1 MIERISSLENSFSFI
16 SFTTGL
22 MALVSAIISF
32 AVIKY
37 GINIPIENFTSIF
50 SSINILEITGFVAAF
65 FIGFVIYG
73 IRYLGFDYYRR
84 IYNTKKSKKT
94 LYTRLLFYMFRNG
107 TVIEECLNENK
118 KTSGT
123 FEWILNS
130 TKEKIF
136 LDVWNYANEISIKN
150 PQGNIYKFYYYS
162 EIFQCFD
169 TVFLFSS
176 VSTFGLGTTYC
187 IIKHNFL
194 SAHFIMI
201 FLLSLVFFL
210 FHFLSKKTGKSF
222 ARRFFLE
229 IQLGLNLL
237 KNNSEK

>member
-37 GINIPIENFTSIF
+37 GINIPIENFPSIF
-50 SSINILEITGFVAAF
+50 SGINVLEITGFIAVF
-65 FIGFVIYG
+65 FIGFIIHG

-84 IYNTKKSKKT
+84 IYNAKNRKKT

-130 TKEKIF
+130 TKEKIV
-136 LDVWNYANEISIKN
+136 LDVWNYAKEISIKN
-150 PQGNIYKFYYYS
+150 PQDDIYKFYYYS

-176 VSTFGLGTTYC
+176 VSTFILGTIYC

-229 IQLGLNLL
+229 IQIGLNLL
-237 KNNSEK
+237 KNNS

>member
-162 EIFQCFD
+162 EIFQ
-169 TVFLFSS
+169 
-176 VSTFGLGTTYC
+176 
-187 IIKHNFL
+187 
-194 SAHFIMI
+194 
-201 FLLSLVFFL
+201 
-210 FHFLSKKTGKSF
+210 
-222 ARRFFLE
+222 
-229 IQLGLNLL
+229 
-237 KNNSEK
+237 